1 MKVAVYSESPAD
13 EAAVRI
19 LVEAVLGRKT
29 QQISRVTT
37 PPGWSS
43 VFDYLSKVL
52 KHLHYN
58 TDAEALVVAVDS
70 DESTAHEPAHDQP
83 DGASRKCRLCR
94 LREEISEV
102 KKYLSTVPGRMEIK
116 TAVGLAVPAIEAWY
130 LCGRDP
136 HITEALIIQKT
147 ASQMPPFKKQLKR
160 DVYGTDRPSLELETK
175 RAIEEASRLATM
187 LDDLET
193 YFPNGFGPLAR
204 DVRNW

>member
-29 QQISRVTT
+29 QHMPFSA

-43 VFDYLSKVL
+43 VFSYLHKVL

-58 TDAEALVVAVDS
+58 TDTEALVVVVDS
-70 DESTAHEPAHDQP
+70 DESTTHEPAHDQP
-83 DGASRKCRLCR
+83 NGANPKCRLCG
-94 LREEISEV
+94 LREEIFEI
-102 KKYLSTVPGRMEIK
+102 KKYLSAVPGRAEIK
-116 TAVGLAVPAIEAWY
+116 TAVGLAIPAIEAWY

-136 HITEALIIQKT
+136 HLTEALIIQKT
-147 ASQMPPFKKQLKR
+147 SAQIVPFKKQLKR
-160 DVYGTDRPSLELETK
+160 DVYGTDRPSLELEMK
-175 RAIEEASRLATM
+175 HAIEEATRLATM

-193 YFPNGFGPLAR
+193 FFPNGFGPLAR